1 MAQPAPRTIVAAVRA
16 FARHHA
22 IFRPGPVVVAV
33 SGGTDSV
40 ALALILAELHEEFG
54 LVLHVAYFDHR
65 TRPRSAPKDAAFV
78 ADLANHIGAP
88 VRVGRAARAPKSED
102 DARTERYAFLRRFA
116 TEIGAGAIATG
127 HTMNDQAETVLLHLT
142 RGAGLAGAGGM
153 RPVRD
158 GIARPLLAIG
168 RAETRAIC
176 AAAKIRPREDPSN
189 TSLRFAR
196 NRVRL
201 RVLPELERINPQ
213 VRSALARFADA
224 AAEVEA
230 QFKSGAAVDAGDE
243 TNVVDGPEADANTLD
258 ARRDGPTTAGRAD
271 PPTARRDG
279 PLAIARADLDVRTLP
294 ADPALRE
301 RTLADAW
308 VAAGGITLSARHR
321 AAMVRLASS
330 TDGSRR
336 IDLPGGQALREYARL
351 IFVRGNADDAHIA
364 AAPTADGPIAPAAAA
379 PAPIVAAASASA
391 TVADET
397 ASAPVALERG
407 KQVIWHGW
415 RIALDM
421 PANGSP
427 HTGAVDA
434 PSATRLGVRARRP
447 GDRIAAMGK
456 LQDIFVNAKVPAR
469 ARDTWPLVTLDD
481 VVIWVPGVTT
491 PPQSGRIAI
500 GAEPVPD
507 SPTKGEHRVASSL
520 PIRQVASRAV
530 PRPQGGKRGR
540 P

>member
-16 FARHHA
+16 FARQHA
-22 IFRPGPVVVAV
+22 IFRPGPLVVAV

-40 ALALILAELHEEFG
+40 ALALILAELREEFG
-54 LVLHVAYFDHR
+54 LVLHIAHFDHR

-88 VRVGRAARAPKSED
+88 IRVGRASRAPKSED
-102 DARTERYAFLRRFA
+102 DARTDRYAFLRRFA
-116 TEIGAGAIATG
+116 SEIGTAAIATG
-127 HTMNDQAETVLLHLT
+127 HTMDDQAETVLLHLT
-142 RGAGLAGAGGM
+142 RGAGLAGAAGM
-153 RPVRD
+153 RPLRD

-168 RAETRAIC
+168 RAETRAMC

-189 TSLRFAR
+189 KSLTFAR

-201 RVLPELERINPQ
+201 RVLPELERINPK
-213 VRSALARFADA
+213 VRAALARFADA
-224 AAEVEA
+224 ATEFE
-230 QFKSGAAVDAGDE
+230 GALPSNANDASNSRRRGSDAGTD
-243 TNVVDGPEADANTLD
+243 V
-258 ARRDGPTTAGRAD
+258 
-271 PPTARRDG
+271 PTANRME
-279 PLAIARADLDVRTLP
+279 LDLHTLP
-294 ADPALRE
+294 TDPAPRE
-301 RTLADAW
+301 RALADAW
-308 VAAGGITLSARHR
+308 VAAGGITLSASHR
-321 AAMVRLASS
+321 VALIKLASG

-336 IDLPGGQALREYARL
+336 IDLPGGQAVREYSRL
-351 IFVRGNADDAHIA
+351 ILVRGNA
-364 AAPTADGPIAPAAAA
+364 
-379 PAPIVAAASASA
+379 AAASAPG
-391 TVADET
+391 
-397 ASAPVALERG
+397 SAPSIPAPVPLERG

-415 RIALDM
+415 RITLDM
-421 PANGSP
+421 PANGTP
-427 HTGAVDA
+427 HAGAVDA

-500 GAEPVPD
+500 AAEPVPD
-507 SPTKGEHRVASSL
+507 SPTKGEHPGASYL